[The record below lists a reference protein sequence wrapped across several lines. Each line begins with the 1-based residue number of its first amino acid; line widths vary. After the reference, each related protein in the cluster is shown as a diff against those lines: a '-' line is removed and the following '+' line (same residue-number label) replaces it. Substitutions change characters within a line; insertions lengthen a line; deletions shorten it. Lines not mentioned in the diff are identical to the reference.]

1 MFDPTCGRSNLRS
14 IQLAVALGPVKWFL
28 IRQNWRFRPRSASIA
43 GMATITIR
51 RLDETTKRRLRVRA
65 ADHGRSM
72 EEEAR
77 EILKSAVAV
86 RSSEAP
92 NLVESVR
99 RRLEP
104 LGFVDLPEVP
114 RELMRQPPPLDK

>member
-1 MFDPTCGRSNLRS
+1 
-14 IQLAVALGPVKWFL
+14 
-28 IRQNWRFRPRSASIA
+28 
-43 GMATITIR
+43 
-51 RLDETTKRRLRVRA
+51 
-65 ADHGRSM
+65 M

-77 EILKSAVAV
+77 EILRSAVAV

-114 RELMRQPPPLDK
+114 REPMRQPPPLDK